1 MAIVTIVGRP
11 NVGKSSLFNRLIGR
25 RLAIVDDV
33 PGVTRDRL
41 YGEAGWQGRR
51 VDVVD
56 TGGIGTESGELLMEG
71 IVRQV
76 HLSLEESD
84 VVLFVI
90 DGREGPTPLDQDI
103 ALVLRKSAR
112 CPVILVANK
121 ADDPRHEDEAQGAY
135 SLGFDRLLAVSA
147 EHRRNIT
154 DLLEMVVSL
163 LPPGDLPPE
172 DIQDELRVALIGRP
186 NVGKSSILNAL
197 AGEERSLV
205 SPIPGTTRDA
215 VDSLVEIDGTPFRFV
230 DTAGLRRRSRISS
243 DVEYYSM
250 LRSYE
255 AIDRCA
261 VAVLVME
268 GGEPATDQ
276 EKRLAGHVLER
287 GKGLVLVINKWDMA
301 PREESVGDRMAKY
314 LRREFVF
321 VEHAPTAFVSA
332 KTGRG
337 LQKIPQHIRQVYE
350 NWRRRVPTGE
360 LNRILRDLMA
370 FERLPSDGSGK
381 FLRIYY
387 GSQVRTAPPTFAF
400 FVNDPDIVTRSFSRH
415 VEKRLRGIAAFDGVP
430 MRLYWRAGER
440 KSAHEA
446 S

>member
-41 YGEAGWQGRR
+41 YGEACWQDRR
-51 VDVVD
+51 FYVVD
-56 TGGIGTESGELLMEG
+56 TGGIVTETDEPLMEG

-76 HLSLEESD
+76 RTALTESD

-90 DGREGPTPLDQDI
+90 DGREGPTPLDGDI
-103 ALVLRKSAR
+103 AQVLRKSAR

-121 ADDPRHEDEAQGAY
+121 ADDPRHDDEAQGAY
-135 SLGFDRLLAVSA
+135 SMGFERLVAVSA
-147 EHRRNIT
+147 EHRRNIGE
-154 DLLEMVVSL
+154 LMEMVASL

-172 DIQDELRVALIGRP
+172 DILDELRVALIGRP
-186 NVGKSSILNAL
+186 NVGKSSIFNAL
-197 AGEERSLV
+197 AGTERSLV

-215 VDSLVEIDGTPFRFV
+215 VDSLVEIDGKAFRFV

-243 DVEYYSM
+243 NVEYYSM

-287 GKGLVLVINKWDMA
+287 GRGLVLVVNKWDLA
-301 PREESVGDRMAKY
+301 PREESVGDRMSKY
-314 LRREFVF
+314 LRKEFMF

-332 KTGRG
+332 KSGRG
-337 LQKIPQHIRQVYE
+337 LQKIPQHILQVYE
-350 NWRRRVPTGE
+350 NWRRRVSTGE
-360 LNRILRDLMA
+360 LNRVLRDLMA
-370 FERLPSDGSGK
+370 FERLPSDGSGR

-400 FVNDPDIVTRSFSRH
+400 FVNDPEIVTRGFSRH
-415 VEKRLRGIAAFDGVP
+415 VEKQLRRIAAFDGVP
-430 MRLYWRAGER
+430 LRLYWRAGER
-440 KSAHEA
+440 RSAREG

>member
-41 YGEAGWQGRR
+41 YGEACWQDRR
-51 VDVVD
+51 FYVVD
-56 TGGIGTESGELLMEG
+56 TGGIITESGEPLMEG

-76 HLSLEESD
+76 HLALQESD

-103 ALVLRKSAR
+103 AQALRKAAR

-154 DLLEMVVSL
+154 DLLELVVSL

-230 DTAGLRRRSRISS
+230 DTAGLRRRARISS

-261 VAVLVME
+261 VAVLIME
-268 GGEPATDQ
+268 GEEAATDQ

-287 GKGLVLVINKWDMA
+287 GKGLVLVINKWDLA
-301 PREESVGDRMAKY
+301 PREESLGDRMAQY
-314 LRREFVF
+314 LRSAFAFVG
-321 VEHAPTAFVSA
+321 HAPTAFVSA

-400 FVNDPDIVTRSFSRH
+400 FVNDPHIVTKSFSRH
-415 VEKRLRGIAAFDGVP
+415 VEKRLRAIATFDGVP

-440 KSAHEA
+440 KSTHEA

>member
-41 YGEAGWQGRR
+41 YGEACWQDRR
-51 VDVVD
+51 FYVVD
-56 TGGIGTESGELLMEG
+56 TGGIVTGSDEPLMEG

-76 HLSLEESD
+76 RLSLEESD
-84 VVLFVI
+84 AVLFVI
-90 DGREGPTPLDQDI
+90 DGREGVTPLDQDI
-103 ALVLRKSAR
+103 AQVLRKSAR

-135 SLGFDRLLAVSA
+135 SLGFDHLVAVSA
-147 EHRRNIT
+147 EHRRNIGE
-154 DLLEMVVSL
+154 LMEMVVSL
-163 LPPGDLPPE
+163 LPPEELPPE
-172 DIQDELRVALIGRP
+172 ELADELRVAIIGRP
-186 NVGKSSILNAL
+186 NVGKSSIFNAL

-215 VDSLVEIDGTPFRFV
+215 VDSLVEIDGTSFRFV

-261 VAVLVME
+261 VAVLVIE

-287 GKGLVLVINKWDMA
+287 GRGLVLVVNKWDLA
-301 PREESVGDRMAKY
+301 PREESLGDRMRKY
-314 LRREFVF
+314 LRREFAF
-321 VEHAPTAFVSA
+321 VDHAPTAFVSA

-337 LQKIPQHIRQVYE
+337 LQKIPQHVLQVYE
-350 NWRRRVPTGE
+350 NWRRRIPTGE

-370 FERLPSDGSGK
+370 FERLPSDGAGK

-387 GSQVRTAPPTFAF
+387 ASQVRTAPPSFAF
-400 FVNDPDIVTRSFSRH
+400 FVNDPDIVTKGFSRY
-415 VEKRLRGIAAFDGVP
+415 VEKRLRGVALFDGAP
-430 MRLYWRAGER
+430 MRLYWRTGER
-440 KSAHEA
+440 KSAHGA
-446 S
+446 P